1 MNFDLLQYLANLAF
15 IYAYG
20 RLAIHFAPRIFRF
33 FLNTSF
39 NSYSQVEK
47 PRILF
52 NLVGLGFM
60 HLMYFSQSTSPAD
73 NLLLQVITTS
83 AFGLGFFFCVLSWTD
98 KFERSFLPHLKRAEE
113 ISLENFNLTIPEMK
127 LEQLYND
134 LVRYDLLNQELTA
147 FEDFHNVLTKNWK
160 DHNSRIHFKMDG
172 PSSREFYNFFTKT
185 FPNNTMTI
193 KNLFI
198 TSKLVFRPDG
208 KKYNY
213 NTLKNAPS
221 RTPFSKHNETLE
233 NIFKKLN

>member
-1 MNFDLLQYLANLAF
+1 MNFDLLQYLESVAF

-20 RLAIHFAPRIFRF
+20 RLAIHFSPAIFRF

-83 AFGLGFFFCVLSWTD
+83 AFGLGFFFWVLSWTD

-113 ISLENFNLTIPEMK
+113 IPLENFNLVIPEVK
-127 LEQLYND
+127 LEQL
-134 LVRYDLLNQELTA
+134 
-147 FEDFHNVLTKNWK
+147 
-160 DHNSRIHFKMDG
+160 
-172 PSSREFYNFFTKT
+172 
-185 FPNNTMTI
+185 
-193 KNLFI
+193 
-198 TSKLVFRPDG
+198 
-208 KKYNY
+208 
-213 NTLKNAPS
+213 
-221 RTPFSKHNETLE
+221 
-233 NIFKKLN
+233 